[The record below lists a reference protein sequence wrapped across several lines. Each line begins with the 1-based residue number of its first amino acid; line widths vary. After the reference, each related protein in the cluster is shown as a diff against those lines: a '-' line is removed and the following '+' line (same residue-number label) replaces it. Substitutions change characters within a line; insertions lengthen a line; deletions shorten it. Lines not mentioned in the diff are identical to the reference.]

1 MGSASLRPL
10 HPPGG
15 KWRHSE
21 RAFLRAG
28 DERKVGV
35 GVVGMVK
42 GGGGGI
48 CPQKGYM
55 AGKPTRPSAAP
66 FSLPCPFTSLPAEWG

>member
-1 MGSASLRPL
+1 MYRRRKPNNMKTMSDAWVQGSTGKINWFSQRCDADNRRQLVGSASLRPL

-28 DERKVGV
+28 DERKV
-35 GVVGMVK
+35 
-42 GGGGGI
+42 
-48 CPQKGYM
+48 
-55 AGKPTRPSAAP
+55 
-66 FSLPCPFTSLPAEWG
+66 EWG